1 MHFVRHNQLDNMPNE
16 LRYCYLRLESI
27 VQSLALSHDTT
38 RRQLRVPFCLTQLQH
53 IIAPSGSRRG
63 TRSDKVINKWC
74 SNPEKLVLLLLCMQQ
89 IHFMFFFPQCKA
101 NTEKR
106 KKLQGQFQSWN
117 ARKKQYSFKMQSVYL
132 HIYMLNIEFSFRE
145 KLSFAITHIT

>member
-89 IHFMFFFPQCKA
+89 IHFMFFSLNVRQTRRREKSCKA
-101 NTEKR
+101 
-106 KKLQGQFQSWN
+106 
-117 ARKKQYSFKMQSVYL
+117 SFKVGMRAKKV
-132 HIYMLNIEFSFRE
+132 
-145 KLSFAITHIT
+145 